1 MKGTCDFTHTAAAGW
16 MKMSGAMSPDP
27 EEELEELDVVELVEA
42 ADDMAM
48 GEGARDQIDPLGVLA
63 RCRES
68 AARG

>member
-1 MKGTCDFTHTAAAGW
+1 
-16 MKMSGAMSPDP
+16 
-27 EEELEELDVVELVEA
+27 
-42 ADDMAM
+42 MAM